1 MYTAALAF
9 SSLLTFS
16 RYSFTDILAMLNL
29 PTYEMAFLDRMALL
43 QDFSLV
49 LLTTGPLLVA
59 LGLLVYSRRYFGKGN
74 ETRQITGL

>member
-1 MYTAALAF
+1 
-9 SSLLTFS
+9 
-16 RYSFTDILAMLNL
+16 MLNL
-29 PTYEMAFLDRMALL
+29 PAYEMAFLDRMALL